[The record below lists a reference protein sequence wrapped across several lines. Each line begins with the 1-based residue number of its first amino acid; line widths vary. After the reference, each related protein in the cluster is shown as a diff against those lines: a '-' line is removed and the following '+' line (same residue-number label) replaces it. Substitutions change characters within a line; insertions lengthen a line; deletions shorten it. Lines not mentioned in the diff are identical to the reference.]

1 MDQRIYR
8 SKHVV
13 DRQNQQRQGI
23 RSSIMHN
30 IIRRFKIYDVVVVV
44 VAVSAVVVVVL
55 CPSSLPSILTL
66 DSDFDDVT
74 FGDDMLF
81 KVRAGLGNKAFPE
94 EMTKPE
100 RCVFIS
106 VDCV

>member
-8 SKHVV
+8 SKLVV

-44 VAVSAVVVVVL
+44 AVSAVVVVVL

-66 DSDFDDVT
+66 ASDFDDVT
-74 FGDDMLF
+74 FGEGMLF
-81 KVRAGLGNKAFPE
+81 KVRTGLGNKAFPE
-94 EMTKPE
+94 AMTEPE

-106 VDCV
+106 VDCN